1 MRRVYP
7 TQEMDMNRTALLG
20 SLFLALGPGAV
31 FADMSYSNVELKY
44 LDLSLSDSVAN
55 VNGDGF
61 ALSGSYELNSK
72 VFLLGEWQD
81 QSYDFGIDGRQ
92 YEVGAGFHHAINSTL
107 DFVGTLSYID
117 AKVSAGSVSAS
128 DDAFALGGGVRARI
142 GKDVELDAS
151 LKYVDFDN
159 AGSDT
164 GLSAGARWY
173 FKKAMALS
181 FGVDSTD
188 NADVWHVGFRA
199 EF

>member
-1 MRRVYP
+1 
-7 TQEMDMNRTALLG
+7 MNRAALLG
-20 SLFLALGPGAV
+20 SLFLALGPVAA

-117 AKVSAGSVSAS
+117 SRVDAGSVSAS
-128 DDAFALGGGVRARI
+128 DDAFAIGGGVRTRI
-142 GKDVELDAS
+142 GKAFELDAS

-159 AGSDT
+159 SGSDT
-164 GLSAGARWY
+164 GLSAGGRWY
-173 FKKAMALS
+173 FKKSMALS